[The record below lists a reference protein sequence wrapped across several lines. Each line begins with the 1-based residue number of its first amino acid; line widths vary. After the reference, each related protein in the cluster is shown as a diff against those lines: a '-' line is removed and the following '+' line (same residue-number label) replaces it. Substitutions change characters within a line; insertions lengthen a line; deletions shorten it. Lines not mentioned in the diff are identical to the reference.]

1 MGPFPLNRRR
11 RTVEN
16 ELTYHQVQARVGA
29 SSAHPGGF
37 AATLRFLAAV
47 GVPPEARVLECGCGT
62 GRTACHLARQGGR
75 VTAVDRNP
83 VMLEKARRRAEAEGV
98 AVAWVP
104 GDVLDL
110 PFEDASFDLVVAE
123 SVTVFNPLP
132 AVLAEYRRVLA
143 PGGRVADLEMAAH
156 PELSPQARSELERF
170 YGAPQV
176 PTPDGWREAY
186 RRAGFDPVTLW
197 GPHRI
202 DLREPKRS
210 RTRHPDPLDL
220 CDPGAQDDPQ
230 VTRVLWE
237 NLLLMAAHGKHLAY
251 LGIIARRP

>member
-1 MGPFPLNRRR
+1 M
-11 RTVEN
+11 EN
-16 ELTYHQVQARVGA
+16 ELTYHDVQARVGA

-47 GVPPEARVLECGCGT
+47 GVSPGLRILECGCGT
-62 GRTACHLARQGGR
+62 GRTACYLAGQGAR

-83 VMLEKARRRAEAEGV
+83 VMLEKARRRAEVEGV
-98 AVAWVP
+98 EVAWVA
-104 GDVLDL
+104 GDVLAL
-110 PFEDASFDLVVAE
+110 PFDDASFDLVVAE

-132 AVLAEYRRVLA
+132 AALAEYRRVLDS
-143 PGGRVADLEMAAH
+143 GGRVADLEMAAR
-156 PELSPQARSELERF
+156 PELSPAARSELERF

-186 RRAGFDPVTLW
+186 RQAGFDAVTLW

-237 NLLLMAAHGKHLAY
+237 NLLLMAAHRKHLAY